1 MTCVALRSPVFR
13 VALVQDESGETP
25 VVSPMDAALLFKK
38 HIGNYDREAFAVI
51 MLDPGKRLI
60 GLSLVSIG
68 TLTGTSAHP
77 REIFKAAIL
86 ASAHSLLVGHCHVAG
101 DPTPSTEDKILTK
114 RLIVAGEILG
124 IEVLDH
130 MIVTPNRR
138 FFSFRR
144 NSVLEFPE
152 EPAAGGEQPL
162 DQGHRH
168 GLPRHPEAGSP
179 R

>member
-1 MTCVALRSPVFR
+1 MSTVALCSPVFR
-13 VALVQDESGETP
+13 VALVQDQPGETP
-25 VVSPMDAALLFKK
+25 VMNPLDAALLFKK

-60 GLSLVSIG
+60 GFNLVSIG
-68 TLTGTSAHP
+68 TLTGTSAGAAEVFRP
-77 REIFKAAIL
+77 AIL
-86 ASAHSLLVGHCHVAG
+86 ALAHKIVVGHPNG
-101 DPTPSTEDKILTK
+101 TPTPSNEDKALTQ

-152 EPAAGGEQPL
+152 ERAAGRE
-162 DQGHRH
+162 
-168 GLPRHPEAGSP
+168 
-179 R
+179 